1 MIGEPTRAGFGT
13 VTPYLMV
20 RQVDPIVD
28 FLRQA
33 FGAKETFR
41 TTGGAGGIHCE
52 VRIGDSMVMIGGD
65 APGGVEP
72 KPSALFLYVE
82 DVDAVYARALD
93 AGATSLIEP
102 GAQFG
107 EQRGAG
113 VEDPFGNQW
122 FMARHDRG

>member
-41 TTGGAGGIHCE
+41 TTGGAGGIH
-52 VRIGDSMVMIGGD
+52 G
-65 APGGVEP
+65 
-72 KPSALFLYVE
+72 SASTP
-82 DVDAVYARALD
+82 R
-93 AGATSLIEP
+93 P
-102 GAQFG
+102 
-107 EQRGAG
+107 
-113 VEDPFGNQW
+113 P
-122 FMARHDRG
+122 